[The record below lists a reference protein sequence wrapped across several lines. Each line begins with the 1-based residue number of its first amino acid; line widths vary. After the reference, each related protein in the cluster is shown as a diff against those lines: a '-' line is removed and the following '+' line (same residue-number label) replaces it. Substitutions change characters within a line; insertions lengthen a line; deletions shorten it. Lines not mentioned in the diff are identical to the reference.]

1 MLLFN
6 LWQKVDSKEGRNMK
20 WTPTMVK
27 LENPVFVPNLDPNI
41 DNPDQ
46 FVEDYVSNLTKIPMD
61 LSKPL
66 WELHLLNIK
75 TSDAEAVRVF

>member
-1 MLLFN
+1 
-6 LWQKVDSKEGRNMK
+6 MK

-61 LSKPL
+61 PSKPL

-75 TSDAEAVRVF
+75 TSDAEAVGVF